1 MKKQSTSSVDGFVPR
16 RSGRILGET
25 QQPIGRK
32 RPEVGVPVPG
42 DDEETMRPTRQV
54 ARNDIDDS
62 LKMIDEEDK
71 EQQPAKK
78 RRFFGRN
85 RRSKKPASSKKK
97 WIKRIF
103 ILIIILAL
111 AAAGYVGIKA
121 LLASG
126 SVFKGNPF
134 DIFQNQPLKK
144 DENGRSN
151 ILVFGTSEDDGPDH
165 GGANLT
171 DSIMVVSIDQEKK
184 NAYMVSIPRDLY
196 VEYGETCSEGYRGKI
211 NSLYDCFS
219 GSETNEEEGANALKK
234 KVGEIVG
241 LDVQYY
247 AHLNYTAV
255 RDAVDAVGGVDLT
268 IESEDPRG
276 ILDRNFDWKCNYKCY
291 YVKYVNGEKAH
302 LDGEHA
308 LALSRARNASGG
320 YGLPGGNFD
329 REKNQQ
335 KIIKA
340 LREKAVS
347 AGTLTNVG
355 KVTGLIDALGNNLR
369 TNFETKEIRTL
380 MTLGNDISSES
391 IQPISLVEEGE
402 SVVTTGNIGGASI
415 VEPIAG
421 LYDYSEIQAYVHK
434 KLTSNAIT
442 KEGAQ
447 VVVLNGSEVA
457 GVGQTEADNLTAK
470 GFTIASVA
478 NAPAGTYGRVEIY
491 QIGKGMTATA
501 AKLKELYGVKTI
513 KTTAPPVAVAETTD
527 FVVIIGQDLSSST
540 N

>member
-1 MKKQSTSSVDGFVPR
+1 MKKQSSSSVDGFIPR
-16 RSGRILGET
+16 RSGRVLGET
-25 QQPIGRK
+25 QQPIGRQ
-32 RPEVGVPVPG
+32 RPEVGMPLPG
-42 DDEETMRPTRQV
+42 DDSEPMRPSRQV

-62 LKMIDEEDK
+62 LKKIDEEDN
-71 EQQPAKK
+71 QQPAKK
-78 RRFFGRN
+78 RRFFRKN
-85 RRSKKPASSKKK
+85 RRAKKPASSKKK
-97 WIKRIF
+97 LIKRI
-103 ILIIILAL
+103 IIGLIIIAVLAG
-111 AAAGYVGIKA
+111 AYVGIKA

-126 SVFKGNPF
+126 NVFKGNPF

-171 DSIMVVSIDQEKK
+171 DSIMVVSIDQDKK

-196 VEYGETCSEGYRGKI
+196 VEYGETCPEGYRGKI

-219 GSETNEEEGANALKK
+219 DGEANQEAGANALRK
-234 KVGEIVG
+234 KVGEVLG

-247 AHLNYTAV
+247 AHLNYTVV
-255 RDAVDAVGGVDLT
+255 RDAVNAVGGIDLT

-276 ILDRNFDWKCNYKCY
+276 ILDRNFDWKCGYKCY
-291 YVKYVNGEKAH
+291 YVKYANGEKAH

-308 LALSRARNASGG
+308 LALARARNASGG

-355 KVTGLIDALGNNLR
+355 KVTALIDALGNNLR

-380 MTLGNDISSES
+380 MSLGTDIPSEN
-391 IQPISLVEEGE
+391 IQPISLVQEGE
-402 SVVTTGNIGGASI
+402 AVVTTDNIAGAS
-415 VEPIAG
+415 VVVPIAG
-421 LYDYSEIQAYVHK
+421 LFDYSDIQTYVLK
-434 KLTSNAIT
+434 KLNSNAIT
-442 KEGAQ
+442 REAAQ
-447 VVVLNGSEVA
+447 IVMLNGSAVI
-457 GVGQTEADNLTAK
+457 GVGQKEADSLTAK
-470 GFTIASVA
+470 GFSIASID
-478 NAPAGTYGRVEIY
+478 NAPAGTYARVEIY

-501 AKLKELYGVKTI
+501 AKLKELYNVKTI
-513 KTTAPPVAVAETTD
+513 KTSTPPIAVAGTTN
-527 FVVIIGQDLSSST
+527 FVIIIGQDLSSSS